1 VHIQAATFPAT
12 YSGLSREFLGGVFR
26 AAPGRLRRA
35 IAGLDADDFGFRPG
49 TGKWSI
55 QQIVFHLADSELV
68 GAVRFRQ
75 ALSDAPAPRFPAY
88 DQDRWADALGYGS
101 RTSGEV
107 HAAVA
112 LFEMLRESAASL
124 LDRVEAPGWERVG
137 IHREWGTL
145 SVRQLLEL
153 YADHGERHVGQ
164 ILVARIALG
173 KAAAMDSLLPER
185 LYP

>member
-1 VHIQAATFPAT
+1 MHTQTAPFPET
-12 YSGLSREFLGGVFR
+12 YAGMSGELLGGVFR

-35 IAGLDADDFGFRPG
+35 IAGLDADDLGSRPG
-49 TGKWSI
+49 PGKWSI

-88 DQDRWADALGYGS
+88 DQDRWAEALGYGS
-101 RTSGEV
+101 RTPGEV
-107 HAAVA
+107 QAAVA
-112 LFEMLRESAASL
+112 LFEMLRQSAASL
-124 LDRVEAPGWERVG
+124 LDRIAPAGWERVG

-153 YADHGERHVGQ
+153 YADHGERHLGQ
-164 ILVARIALG
+164 ILAARVALG
-173 KAAAMDSLLPER
+173 KPVPLEPLLPVR